1 MVNLRPLKKPGH
13 ASLVDSIVIIGLGR
27 FGQSLALELMADGAD
42 VLAIDRNEELVQQFN
57 GKITHAVQAD
67 ATNEEVLRQLG
78 VHEATHA
85 VVAIGDSIEGSLL
98 TSSLLMGFGVRHVWA
113 KAVSDAHGRIL
124 SQIGVHHVVHPERES
139 GVRVAH
145 QVRAQ
150 LKDYIDLGG
159 GYALVRTT
167 PPASVLGQPLRE
179 VHVRSKFGVTVIASK
194 RPDGRWVDV
203 SGDSILSADDEI
215 LVTGPI
221 EKAERFHL
229 G

>member
-1 MVNLRPLKKPGH
+1 MVNLRPLKRPGNVPL
-13 ASLVDSIVIIGLGR
+13 ADSIVIIGLGR
-27 FGQSLALELMADGAD
+27 FGQSLALELMNDGAD
-42 VLAIDRNEELVQQFN
+42 VLAIDRDEDLVQQFN
-57 GKITHAVQAD
+57 GRITHAVLAD
-67 ATNEEVLRQLG
+67 ATREDVLRQLG
-78 VHEATHA
+78 IHEATHA
-85 VVAIGDSIEGSLL
+85 VVAIGDSVEASLL
-98 TSSLLMGFGVRHVWA
+98 TSSLLIGFGIPHVWA

-124 SQIGVHHVVHPERES
+124 EQIGVHHVVHPERES

-167 PPASVLGQPLRE
+167 APAAVLGKPLRE
-179 VHVRSKFGVTVIASK
+179 VHVRSEFGVTVIASK
-194 RPDGRWVDV
+194 RADGRWVDV
-203 SGDSILSADDEI
+203 SGDSVLSAEDEI

-229 G
+229 T